1 MTKKDRALPP
11 RVFTKGRWHYLVTA
25 DGKRR
30 VWVKLSPVRE
40 GLPALYRALADLEA
54 RAVASDMMPALV
66 TAWRRDVSEALH
78 SKKTQADDLYLTR
91 EIAERFAEF
100 RAGDVRPPDVKEF
113 LMAHRAR
120 PRTHNAYRS
129 MLRELMRYAEEQG
142 HREPGSNPV
151 DPIRTMP
158 VKARDRYITDSELR
172 RIKVAAI
179 YGDDGKRTRSG
190 LMICALIDLAYL
202 TGQRIGDL
210 LTLQWSAVTDKGI
223 LFEPAKVAS
232 STGAKVFISMTP
244 RLQALVDRLRALRQG
259 LATSKRR
266 LVMTVIATQ
275 EGKPY
280 TYSGAATAWKRA
292 LARAGVA
299 DVHFHDIRAK
309 ALTDVD
315 ELRGRGQARRM
326 GGHSTE
332 TQTADYVRHKKALA
346 TGATR

>member
-1 MTKKDRALPP
+1 MTKKDRSLPP
-11 RVFTKGRWHYLVTA
+11 RVFTKGRWHYLVRA

-30 VWVKLSPVRE
+30 VWTPISRVRD

-54 RAVASDMMPALV
+54 QQVPSDMMPALV
-66 TAWRRDVSEALH
+66 AAWTREVSEALH
-78 SKKTQADDLYLTR
+78 SKKTQADDRYLTR
-91 EIAERFAEF
+91 EISARFAEF
-100 RAGDVRPPDVKEF
+100 RASDVRPPDVKEF
-113 LMAHRAR
+113 LLPFRTR

-129 MLRELMRYAEEQG
+129 MLRELMRFAEEQG
-142 HREPGSNPV
+142 MREAGTNPV
-151 DPIRTMP
+151 DSIRTLS

-179 YGDDGKRTRSG
+179 RGDDGRRTRSG

-202 TGQRIGDL
+202 TGQRISDL
-210 LTLQWSAVTDKGI
+210 LTLQWSAVSDQGI
-223 LFEPAKVAS
+223 RFEPAKVAG

-244 RLQALVDRLRALRQG
+244 KLGALIERLRALRQER
-259 LATSKRR
+259 AQAKRR
-266 LVMTVIATQ
+266 LVMTVLATQ

-292 LARAGVA
+292 VARAGVK

-315 ELRGRGQARRM
+315 ELRGLKAAKRM
-326 GGHSTE
+326 GGHATE
-332 TQTADYVRHKKALA
+332 TQTADYVRHKKAVP
-346 TGATR
+346 TSATR